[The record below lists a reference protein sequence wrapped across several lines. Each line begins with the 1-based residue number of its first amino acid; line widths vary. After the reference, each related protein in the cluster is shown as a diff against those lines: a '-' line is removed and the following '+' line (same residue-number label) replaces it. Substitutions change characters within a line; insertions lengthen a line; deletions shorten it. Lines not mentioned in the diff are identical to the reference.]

1 MTPSGAA
8 KKTKQKEEDLSREEM
23 EYYSRQIV
31 LAELGYSAQLK
42 LKNSKACLL
51 GLGGLGSPAATQL
64 AAVGVGY
71 LRLVD
76 RDVVELS
83 NLHRQHLYGVDD
95 VGYPKVEVAAKKL
108 HKLNPYIELEPLPLY
123 ITEDNAEEIVRGMDI
138 VVDCLDSMTPRYA
151 INRACVKL
159 GIPYI
164 FAAAV
169 TTTGNVSTIIP
180 GKTACLECFY
190 GNIEDDKLPKCGV
203 VGVHPSLLNIIASL
217 EASEA
222 IRILTGKQPRLA
234 NKLFHVDLD
243 QVEFNEIRLAKVD
256 ECPVCGSKPQES
268 PMPLKR
274 ELVQEICGR
283 SGKKVFVII
292 PRKNLQLELSEL
304 QPYLKNNCFK
314 IKINA
319 SLGITF
325 DKDHEVSASI
335 LKSGV
340 MIVEG
345 LKEKQEA
352 LNFFLKILVDGLG
365 ISEKLIA

>member
-1 MTPSGAA
+1 MTPSNAA
-8 KKTKQKEEDLSREEM
+8 KNKQNEVDLTREEL

-64 AAVGVGY
+64 AAIGVGH

-76 RDVVELS
+76 RDVVELA

-95 VGYPKVEVAAKKL
+95 VGYPKVEVAAKRL
-108 HKLNPYIELEPLPLY
+108 HKLNPYIEIEPLPLY
-123 ITEDNAEEIVRGMDI
+123 ITEDNAKEIVEGMD
-138 VVDCLDSMTPRYA
+138 VVIDCLDSMAPRYA

-159 GIPYI
+159 RIPYI
-164 FAAAV
+164 FAAAI

-190 GNIEDDKLPKCGV
+190 GNLDDDKLPKCGV

-222 IRILTGKQPRLA
+222 IRILTGKQPLLA
-234 NKLFHVDLD
+234 NKLFHVDLEHL
-243 QVEFNEIRLAKVD
+243 EFNEIRLAKVD
-256 ECPVCGSKPQES
+256 ECPVCGSEPQET

-274 ELVQEICGR
+274 ERVQEICGR

-292 PRKNLQLELSEL
+292 PRKNLQLNLTELK
-304 QPYLKNNCFK
+304 PHLKKNGFK

-319 SLGITF
+319 SLGLTF
-325 DKDHEVSASI
+325 DRGAEVSASI
-335 LKSGV
+335 LKSGI

-345 LKEKQEA
+345 LEEKQEA
-352 LNFFLKILVDGLG
+352 LRFFRETLMEGFG
-365 ISEKLIA
+365 ISDE

>member
-1 MTPSGAA
+1 MPPTSE
-8 KKTKQKEEDLSREEM
+8 TKNTRQNEADLSREEM

-31 LAELGYSAQLK
+31 LAELGFNAQLK
-42 LKNSKACLL
+42 LKNAKACLL
-51 GLGGLGSPAATQL
+51 GLGGLGSPTATQL
-64 AAVGVGY
+64 AAIGVGH

-76 RDVVELS
+76 RDVVELA

-108 HKLNPYIELEPLPLY
+108 HGLNPYIEIEPLPLY
-123 ITEDNAEEIVRGMDI
+123 ITEDNAEDIVKGMDV

-164 FAAAV
+164 FAAAI

-190 GNIEDDKLPKCGV
+190 GNLDDDKLPRCGV
-203 VGVHPSLLNIIASL
+203 VGVHPSLLGIIASL

-222 IRILTGKQPRLA
+222 VRILTGKQPLLA
-234 NKLFHVDLD
+234 NKLLYVDLEHM
-243 QVEFNEIRLAKVD
+243 EFNEIHLSKVD
-256 ECPVCGSKPQES
+256 ECPVCGSQPQES

-274 ELVQEICGR
+274 ELVKEICGR

-292 PRKNLQLELSEL
+292 PRKNLQINLTEL
-304 QPYLKNNCFK
+304 QPYLKKKRFK
-314 IKINA
+314 VKINA
-319 SLGITF
+319 SLGLTF
-325 DKDHEVSASI
+325 DKNKEVSASI
-335 LKSGV
+335 LKSGI

-345 LKEKQEA
+345 FKEKQEA
-352 LNFFLKILVDGLG
+352 LTFFRETLADGLG
-365 ISEKLIA
+365 ISEKLI